1 MSERQSQA
9 IKGDILIVD
18 DIPDNLRILFTMLA
32 NQGYEVRRVISGK
45 QALNAVNT
53 DPPDLILLDI
63 KMPEMDGYEV
73 CQRLKADEQTAEI
86 PVIFLSALD
95 EVWDKVKA
103 FEVGGV
109 DYITKPFQLEEVIA
123 RVKTQLTLRHIQQ
136 QLQAQ
141 NATLAEAKA
150 AAEAANRAKSE
161 FLATMSHEIRTPLN
175 AVIGLT
181 GILENTKLD
190 AHQQDLVETIRQS
203 GETLLITINDV
214 LDFAKIESGKL
225 ELEFKPFNLLDCLET
240 AVDLFAPKA
249 VQKGLELTYLID
261 PEVPSTLVGDVTRLR
276 QILINLLSNAIK
288 FTDVGEVSVSVKLE
302 HQYVTD
308 STQNQ
313 DSQLSP
319 TVCLVFSVKDTG
331 IGIPQD
337 HFNRLF
343 QRFSQLDSST
353 TRQYGGTGL
362 GLIISKQLT
371 EMMGG
376 EIWVDSTLGEGST
389 FSFYVVLTVDQDASE
404 PNLRTAQPQ
413 LAGKRVLIVDDNP
426 TSCRILTQ
434 QTECWGMIARS
445 TQSGNEALGWLNQ
458 EEAFDLAIID
468 RQMPEMNGLTLGLQI
483 HNQAGFNKLPLV
495 LLTPVGNLTTKT
507 ALIERHFA
515 ACLPKPIKLGQLYN
529 TLTKVLVKQATS
541 IESKSASPK
550 SEDSPLAQQLPLRI
564 LLAEDNLVN
573 QKVELLLLKRLG
585 YQADLV
591 SNGQEV
597 LEALSRQSYDVILMD
612 VQMPE
617 MDGLT
622 ATRHICKNYS
632 QRPWIVALT
641 ANAMQE
647 DRETCLKA
655 GMDDYI
661 SKPIRQA
668 DLIRVF
674 KTIPLRQV
682 PTP

>member
-541 IESKSASPK
+541 IESKSASPQ
-550 SEDSPLAQQLPLRI
+550 SEDSPFAQQLPLRI

>member
-141 NATLAEAKA
+141 NATLAEAKE

-190 AHQQDLVETIRQS
+190 NHQQDLVETIRQS
-203 GETLLITINDV
+203 GETLLTTINDV

-225 ELEFKPFNLLDCLET
+225 ELEFKPFNLRDCLESS
-240 AVDLFAPKA
+240 VDLFAPKA
-249 VQKGLELTYLID
+249 VQKGLELTYFID
-261 PEVPSTLVGDVTRLR
+261 PDVPTHLIGDVTRLR
-276 QILINLLSNAIK
+276 QIIINLLSNAIK
-288 FTDVGEVSVSVKLE
+288 FTDVGEVSVLVKVE
-302 HQYVTD
+302 HHYVTD
-308 STQNQ
+308 SSQNQ
-313 DSQLSP
+313 DSETSP
-319 TVCLVFSVKDTG
+319 MVCLLFSVKDTG
-331 IGIPQD
+331 IGIPKD
-337 HFNRLF
+337 RFNRLF

-362 GLIISKQLT
+362 GLIISKQLS

-376 EIWVDSTLGEGST
+376 EIWVDSRVGEGST
-389 FSFYVVLTVDQDASE
+389 FSFCVVLTVNPDASAD
-404 PNLRTAQPQ
+404 NLSTTQPQ

-426 TSCRILTQ
+426 TNCRILTQ
-434 QTECWGMIARS
+434 QTQCWGMIVRG
-445 TQSGNEALGWLNQ
+445 TQSGDEALGWLNQ
-458 EEAFDLAIID
+458 GEAFDVAIID
-468 RQMPEMNGLTLGLQI
+468 RQMPEMNGLTLGLRI

-515 ACLPKPIKLGQLYN
+515 ACLPKPIKIRQLYN
-529 TLTKVLVKQATS
+529 ILTQVLVREATS
-541 IESKSASPK
+541 VESKSASPK

-591 SNGQEV
+591 KNGQEV
-597 LEALSRQSYDVILMD
+597 LDAVSRQSYDVILMD

-622 ATRHICKNYS
+622 ATRYICQNYS

-647 DRETCLKA
+647 DRETCLEA

-674 KTIPLRQV
+674 KTIPLRQA
-682 PTP
+682 PTL

>member
-73 CQRLKADEQTAEI
+73 CQCLKADEKTAEI

-141 NATLAEAKA
+141 NATLAEAKE

-190 AHQQDLVETIRQS
+190 THQQDLVETIRQS

-225 ELEFKPFNLLDCLET
+225 ELEFKPFNLRDCLET

-249 VQKGLELTYLID
+249 LQKGLELTYFID
-261 PEVPSTLVGDVTRLR
+261 PEVPSTLIGDVTRLR

-288 FTDVGEVSVSVKLE
+288 FTDVGEVSVSVKVE
-302 HQYVTD
+302 HCYVTD
-308 STQNQ
+308 STQNP
-313 DSQLSP
+313 DSHTSP
-319 TVCLVFSVKDTG
+319 TVCLMFSVKDTG
-331 IGIPQD
+331 IGIPKD
-337 HFNRLF
+337 RFNRLF

-362 GLIISKQLT
+362 GLIISKQLS

-389 FSFYVVLTVDQDASE
+389 FSFCVVLSVDQDASE
-404 PNLRTAQPQ
+404 PNVTTPQPQ
-413 LAGKRVLIVDDNP
+413 LAGKRVLIIDDNP
-426 TSCRILTQ
+426 TSCQILTQ
-434 QTECWGMIARS
+434 QTQCWGMIARS

-458 EEAFDLAIID
+458 KEAFDLAIID

-483 HNQAGFNKLPLV
+483 HNQPGFKQLPLV
-495 LLTPVGNLTTKT
+495 LLTPIGKLTTKT
-507 ALIERHFA
+507 SLIERHFA

-529 TLTKVLVKQATS
+529 TLTQVLGRQATA
-541 IESKSASPK
+541 IKSQPDSPK
-550 SEDSPLAQQLPLRI
+550 SGDSPLALQLPLRI
-564 LLAEDNLVN
+564 LLAEDNIVN

-597 LEALSRQSYDVILMD
+597 LDAISRQSYDVILMD

-622 ATRHICKNYS
+622 ATRHICQNYS

-647 DRETCLKA
+647 DRETCLEA

-674 KTIPLRQV
+674 KTIPSRQA

>member
-73 CQRLKADEQTAEI
+73 CQRLKADEETAEI

-240 AVDLFAPKA
+240 AVDLFAPKS
-249 VQKGLELTYLID
+249 VQKGLELTYFID

-313 DSQLSP
+313 DSHISP

-458 EEAFDLAIID
+458 KEAFDLAIID

-529 TLTKVLVKQATS
+529 ILTQVLVRQATS
-541 IESKSASPK
+541 VESKSALPK

-647 DRETCLKA
+647 DRETCLEA

-674 KTIPLRQV
+674 KTIPSRQA
-682 PTP
+682 PTL

>member
-45 QALNAVNT
+45 QALNAVST
-53 DPPDLILLDI
+53 DPPDLVLLDI

-141 NATLAEAKA
+141 NATLAEAKE

-225 ELEFKPFNLLDCLET
+225 ELEFKSFNLRDCLET

-249 VQKGLELTYLID
+249 VQKGLELTYFID

-288 FTDVGEVSVSVKLE
+288 FTDVGEVSVSVKVE
-302 HQYVTD
+302 HCYGTN
-308 STQNQ
+308 STQKQ
-313 DSQLSP
+313 DSHTSP
-319 TVCLVFSVKDTG
+319 TVCLMFSVKDTG
-331 IGIPQD
+331 IGIPKD
-337 HFNRLF
+337 RFNRLF

-362 GLIISKQLT
+362 GLIISKQLS

-389 FSFYVVLTVDQDASE
+389 FSFCVVLSVDQDASE
-404 PNLRTAQPQ
+404 PNLTTPQPQ
-413 LAGKRVLIVDDNP
+413 LAGKRVLIIDDNP
-426 TSCRILTQ
+426 TSCQILTQ
-434 QTECWGMIARS
+434 QTQCWGMIARS
-445 TQSGNEALGWLNQ
+445 TQSGNEALDWLHQ
-458 EEAFDLAIID
+458 KEGFDLAIID

-483 HNQAGFNKLPLV
+483 HNQPSLKELPLV
-495 LLTPVGNLTTKT
+495 LLTPIGKLTTKT
-507 ALIERHFA
+507 PLIERHFA

-529 TLTKVLVKQATS
+529 TLTQVLGRQATA
-541 IESKSASPK
+541 IESQSASPA
-550 SEDSPLAQQLPLRI
+550 SGDSPLALQLPLRI

-591 SNGQEV
+591 KNGQEV

-622 ATRHICKNYS
+622 ATRYICQNYS

-647 DRETCLKA
+647 DRETCLEA

-674 KTIPLRQV
+674 KTIPSRQA
-682 PTP
+682 PTL

>member
-1 MSERQSQA
+1 MSEHQSQA

-249 VQKGLELTYLID
+249 VQKGLELTYFID

-288 FTDVGEVSVSVKLE
+288 FTDVGEVSVSVKVE
-302 HQYVTD
+302 HQYVTA

-313 DSQLSP
+313 DSHTSP
-319 TVCLVFSVKDTG
+319 AVCLVFSVKDTG

-337 HFNRLF
+337 RFNRLF

-362 GLIISKQLT
+362 GLIISKQLS

-389 FSFYVVLTVDQDASE
+389 FSFCVVLTVDQDASE
-404 PNLRTAQPQ
+404 ENLRTPQPQ

-445 TQSGNEALGWLNQ
+445 TQSGNEALGWLHQ
-458 EEAFDLAIID
+458 KEAFDVAIID

-483 HNQAGFNKLPLV
+483 HNQPTFKQLPLV
-495 LLTPVGNLTTKT
+495 LLTPLGKLTTKT
-507 ALIERHFA
+507 SLIERHFA
-515 ACLPKPIKLGQLYN
+515 ACLPKPIKIGQLYN
-529 TLTKVLVKQATS
+529 TLTQVLGRQATA
-541 IESKSASPK
+541 IESQPASPE
-550 SEDSPLAQQLPLRI
+550 SGDSPLALQLPLRI
-564 LLAEDNLVN
+564 LLAEDNIVN

-597 LEALSRQSYDVILMD
+597 LDAISRQSYDVILMD

-622 ATRHICKNYS
+622 ATRYICQNYS

-647 DRETCLKA
+647 DRETCLEA

-674 KTIPLRQV
+674 KTIPSRQAT
-682 PTP
+682 TP

>member
-73 CQRLKADEQTAEI
+73 CQRLKADEETAEI

-240 AVDLFAPKA
+240 AVDLFAPKS
-249 VQKGLELTYLID
+249 VQKGLELTYFID

-313 DSQLSP
+313 DSHISP

-434 QTECWGMIARS
+434 QTQCWGMIARS

-458 EEAFDLAIID
+458 KEAFDLAIID

-529 TLTKVLVKQATS
+529 ILTQVLVIQATS
-541 IESKSASPK
+541 VESKSALPK

-647 DRETCLKA
+647 DRETCLEA

-674 KTIPLRQV
+674 KTIPSRQA
-682 PTP
+682 PTL

>member
-73 CQRLKADEQTAEI
+73 CQRLKADEETAEI

-240 AVDLFAPKA
+240 AVDLFAPKS
-249 VQKGLELTYLID
+249 VQKGLELTYFID

-313 DSQLSP
+313 DSHISP

-434 QTECWGMIARS
+434 QTQCWGMIARS

-458 EEAFDLAIID
+458 KEAFDLAIID

-529 TLTKVLVKQATS
+529 ILTQVLVIQATS
-541 IESKSASPK
+541 VESKSASPK

-647 DRETCLKA
+647 DRETCLEA

-674 KTIPLRQV
+674 KTIPSRQA
-682 PTP
+682 PTL